1 MIMDRSIRLAAAVL
15 FCLIILMS
23 ISISW
28 AFMTLILGLLLIPPI
43 AATVHIFIQG
53 IPLIRREMEDLLAS
67 GKDIFLISVSKEY
80 IALEPQFR

>member
-1 MIMDRSIRLAAAVL
+1 MIMDRSIRLTAAVFL
-15 FCLIILMS
+15 CLVILMS

-28 AFMTLILGLLLIPPI
+28 VFMTLVLGLLIIPPI
-43 AATVHIFIQG
+43 AVSVHVFIQG

-67 GKDIFLISVSKEY
+67 GKDFFLISVSKEY